1 MRNPI
6 LAIGALFAVL
16 VVTLVS
22 VLAILDVIT
31 FQELTRTIGRS
42 LLVVIVLTAG
52 AVAVGL
58 IVKLARRTSAR
69 HQ

>member
-1 MRNPI
+1 
-6 LAIGALFAVL
+6 LFAVL
-16 VVTLVS
+16 VVTLLS

-31 FQELTRTIGRS
+31 FQELTRTTGRS

-52 AVAVGL
+52 AVALGL
-58 IVKLARRTSAR
+58 IVKLARRTSER